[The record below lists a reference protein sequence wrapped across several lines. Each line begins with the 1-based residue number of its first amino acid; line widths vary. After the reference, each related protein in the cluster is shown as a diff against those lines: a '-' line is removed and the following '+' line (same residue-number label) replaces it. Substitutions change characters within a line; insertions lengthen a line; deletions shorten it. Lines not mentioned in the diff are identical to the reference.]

1 MSAFARF
8 NCAICLDWLDDT
20 KATVVT
26 DCGHLFHKQCIEG
39 SLRRTLGCPSCRD
52 RVKELKS
59 VFFSTAPFN
68 QTDLQE
74 ELDMAYKTINSLS
87 RERTDL
93 NVTQADIDAM
103 AKTISDLSV
112 ENRRL
117 RSNVDSLQKQLSE
130 TRSSYSGLMQR
141 VDTLMKGARN
151 LEKAYRS
158 QSPMKKLVMHQCSAS
173 ASNARL
179 KELKTTNDKW
189 LSNRRSQLS
198 MSQPCEFNCPICLYE
213 LEGPRTVLETPCGHL
228 YHEECITRW
237 LQGSSNC
244 PYCRAELARDPERLP
259 TLPPIFLH
267 PNHRLERFS
276 ETYDS
281 EVYLMVFENSQ
292 QIQISLISLYT
303 ALFIDS

>member
-103 AKTISDLSV
+103 AKTISDLS
-112 ENRRL
+112 
-117 RSNVDSLQKQLSE
+117 KQLSE

-151 LEKAYRS
+151 LEKAYS
-158 QSPMKKLVMHQCSAS
+158 
-173 ASNARL
+173 
-179 KELKTTNDKW
+179 ET
-189 LSNRRSQLS
+189 